1 MGQSTWGFTSSNMSN
16 WNLSSRANDNVGQEH
31 YDAIRS
37 DSNDENWA
45 FFAYDYKSKKEVASG
60 SGSGDISE
68 FFSHVK
74 DQRGG
79 FGFCRVETGDEESRR
94 AKFFLLAWVPE
105 EGANK
110 LPIMV
115 KGNMSVHKASF
126 KEIFRDFN
134 SEFTFGSEE
143 DLKAEAVMNTIIK
156 AGGANYMGQQA

>member
-1 MGQSTWGFTSSNMSN
+1 MG
-16 WNLSSRANDNVGQEH
+16 H

-45 FFAYDYKSKKEVASG
+45 FFAYDYKSKKEVAVSG

-105 EGANK
+105 SGANK

-134 SEFTFGSEE
+134 SEFTFSTAEE
-143 DLKAEAVMNTIIK
+143 LDSDAVMTSIIK
-156 AGGANYMGQQA
+156 AGGANYIDKQLKLINNY

>member
-1 MGQSTWGFTSSNMSN
+1 MGHHQTCPTGTFPPVLTTTSVKNTTMQFVLILMTKTG
-16 WNLSSRANDNVGQEH
+16 LSSLMTTNQRKKLQSLEVVLVISVNSSATLR
-31 YDAIRS
+31 I
-37 DSNDENWA
+37 
-45 FFAYDYKSKKEVASG
+45 KEVDSVSAVLKS
-60 SGSGDISE
+60 
-68 FFSHVK
+68 
-74 DQRGG
+74 
-79 FGFCRVETGDEESRR
+79 GDEESRR

-143 DLKAEAVMNTIIK
+143 DLNAEAVMNTIIK

>member
-1 MGQSTWGFTSSNMSN
+1 MGFTSSNMSN

-45 FFAYDYKSKKEVASG
+45 FFAYDYKSKKEVAVSG
-60 SGSGDISE
+60 SGSGDIRE
-68 FFSHVK
+68 
-74 DQRGG
+74 
-79 FGFCRVETGDEESRR
+79 
-94 AKFFLLAWVPE
+94 FFLLAWVPE

-143 DLKAEAVMNTIIK
+143 DLNAEAVMNTIIK
-156 AGGANYMGQQA
+156 AGG

>member
-1 MGQSTWGFTSSNMSN
+1 MG

-31 YDAIRS
+31 YDAIR
-37 DSNDENWA
+37 
-45 FFAYDYKSKKEVASG
+45 
-60 SGSGDISE
+60 SGDISE

-115 KGNMSVHKASF
+115 KAGMSVGKASF
-126 KEIFRDFN
+126 KAVFKDFN
-134 SEFTFGSEE
+134 SEFAFGSADEL
-143 DLKAEAVMNTIIK
+143 DASAVMNAIIK
-156 AGGANYMGQQA
+156 AGGANYMGQTA

>member
-1 MGQSTWGFTSSNMSN
+1 MG
-16 WNLSSRANDNVGQEH
+16 
-31 YDAIRS
+31 
-37 DSNDENWA
+37 A
-45 FFAYDYKSKKEVASG
+45 FFAYDYASKKEVACSG
-60 SGSGDISE
+60 SGSGDINE

-79 FGFCRVETGDEESRR
+79 YGFCRVETGDEESRR

-105 EGANK
+105 TGSNK
-110 LPIMV
+110 LPFMV

-134 SEFTFGSEE
+134 SEFTFSSED
-143 DLKAEAVMNTIIK
+143 DLDADAVLATIIK